1 MKRVCLV
8 SLCASHYRKLIYS
21 LMDEQMN
28 SDFIFGK
35 GETTVK
41 TFDISL
47 LRNAKEVPLLPIGS
61 GRWYKMKNVIKLTKG
76 YDVIID
82 DMGILCTTSWY
93 LAIVALFRGQKV
105 LLWSHGWYGREGFVK
120 KWMKRA
126 YSALTKGMF
135 VYGNYAHDL
144 MIENGFE
151 PQKLHVIHNSLDY
164 DSQLKLRKKM
174 MFSGIYKEH
183 FGNDAPVLLMIGR
196 LNLRK
201 HLDLLILAIDSLK
214 KNGNIFNVILIG
226 TGEDEATLKSMVDE
240 RNLESQVWFYGAC
253 YDEKTNAELIY
264 NADVC
269 VVPGDIGLT
278 AIHSMMFGC
287 PCISHDY
294 FPNQGPEFE
303 AIRPGITGDFYKHG
317 SVEGLADCILNW
329 FTSHCANREDVRMD
343 CFKEVDENWNPH
355 KQIKILKN
363 VINEYECS

>member
-21 LMDEQMN
+21 LMDEQMDC
-28 SDFIFGK
+28 DFVFGR

-47 LRNAKEVPLLPIGS
+47 LRNAKEVPLLPIGTAT
-61 GRWYKMKNVIKLTKG
+61 WYKMKNVIKLTKG
-76 YDVIID
+76 YDVVID

-93 LAIVALFRGQKV
+93 LAIVALFRDQKV

-126 YSALTKGMF
+126 YSALTNGMF

-144 MIENGFE
+144 MIENGFN
-151 PQKLHVIHNSLDY
+151 PDKLYVIHNSLDY
-164 DSQLKLRKKM
+164 DSQLSLRNKM
-174 MFSGIYKEH
+174 KFSNIYKEH

-196 LNLRK
+196 LNFRK
-201 HLDLLILAIDSLK
+201 HLDLLILAIDTLK
-214 KNGNIFNVILIG
+214 KKGNIFNVILVG
-226 TGEDEATLKSMVDE
+226 TGEDENSLKRLVE
-240 RNLESQVWFYGAC
+240 ENKLNSQVWFYGAC
-253 YDEKTNAELIY
+253 YDEKTNAELIF
-264 NADVC
+264 NADMC

-278 AIHSMMFGC
+278 AIHAMMFGC

-303 AIRPGITGDFYKHG
+303 AIRPGITGDFYKYG
-317 SVEGLADCILNW
+317 SVDSLADCIHNW
-329 FTSHCANREDVRMD
+329 FVSHRADRDIIRANS
-343 CFKEVDENWNPH
+343 FKEVDDNWNPH
-355 KQIKILKN
+355 HQIKILKN
-363 VINEYECS
+363 VINEYLYS

>member
-8 SLCASHYRKLIYS
+8 SLCASHYRKLIYF
-21 LMDEQMN
+21 LMDSQMN
-28 SDFIFGK
+28 CDFIFGR

-41 TFDISL
+41 TFDTSI
-47 LRNAKEVPLLPIGS
+47 LRNVQEVPLSPIGG

-105 LLWSHGWYGREGFVK
+105 LLWSHGWYGREGFAK

-144 MIENGFE
+144 MIKNGFN

-164 DSQLKLRKKM
+164 DSQLSLRNKM
-174 MFSGIYKEH
+174 MFSNIYKDY

-201 HLDLLILAIDSLK
+201 HLDLLIHAIGALK
-214 KNGNIFNVILIG
+214 KKGNVFNVILIG
-226 TGEDEATLKSMVDE
+226 TGEDEDAIKRLVEEKKLVP
-240 RNLESQVWFYGAC
+240 QVWFYGAC

-264 NADVC
+264 NADMC

-278 AIHSMMFGC
+278 AIHAMMFGC

-303 AIRPGITGDFYKHG
+303 AIRPGITGDFYQYG
-317 SVEGLADCILNW
+317 SVDSLADCIQKW
-329 FTSHCANREDVRMD
+329 FVSHSVDRNDIRQN
-343 CFKEVDENWNPH
+343 CFKEIDENWNPH
-355 KQIKILKN
+355 RQIEIIMN
-363 VINEYECS
+363 VIRQNFC